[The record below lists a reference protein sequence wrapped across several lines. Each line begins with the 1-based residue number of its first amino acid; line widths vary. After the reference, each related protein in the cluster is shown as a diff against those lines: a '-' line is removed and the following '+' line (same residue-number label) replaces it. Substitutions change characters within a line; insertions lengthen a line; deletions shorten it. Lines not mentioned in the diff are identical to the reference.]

1 MDTHIYID
9 IENTLIDDLFNCNLL
24 HVQCDMISR
33 HVLEIISESYSST
46 PVKVNLFTWGWK
58 THDEIRPEIVTWLF
72 DVLEIPQENRGT
84 VWTKDDSIQ
93 CAYKHK
99 WVNTTD
105 EVELEDLHIPGAMK
119 RFGLEKQTCF
129 IQQCMDE
136 ASFPHNIDN
145 QNSDEFYLIDDT
157 NQKGIHEEREL
168 TTVEHNVMIRVIF
181 EHPEDL

>member
-9 IENTLIDDLFNCNLL
+9 IENTLIDDFFNCNLL
-24 HVQCDMISR
+24 HVQCDKVSR
-33 HVLEIISESYSST
+33 HVLKIISESYSST

-58 THDEIRPEIVTWLF
+58 THDEIRPEIVMWLF
-72 DVLEIPQENRGT
+72 DVLEIPEENRGT

-119 RFGLEKQTCF
+119 RFGLENRHALFNSVWTKQVFRIISITRIAASSTLLT
-129 IQQCMDE
+129 IQIKKVFTKKE
-136 ASFPHNIDN
+136 NLRRSNIM
-145 QNSDEFYLIDDT
+145 S
-157 NQKGIHEEREL
+157 
-168 TTVEHNVMIRVIF
+168 
-181 EHPEDL
+181 

>member
-1 MDTHIYID
+1 MDCHIFID
-9 IENTLIDDLFNCNLL
+9 IENTLIDDLFNCSLL
-24 HVQCDMISR
+24 HVQCDKISR
-33 HVLEIISESYSST
+33 HVLGLIIESPSPSR
-46 PVKVNLFTWGWK
+46 VKVNFFTWGWK
-58 THDEIRPEIVTWLF
+58 TRDEIRPEIVTWLF

-145 QNSDEFYLIDDT
+145 QNNDEFYLIDDT